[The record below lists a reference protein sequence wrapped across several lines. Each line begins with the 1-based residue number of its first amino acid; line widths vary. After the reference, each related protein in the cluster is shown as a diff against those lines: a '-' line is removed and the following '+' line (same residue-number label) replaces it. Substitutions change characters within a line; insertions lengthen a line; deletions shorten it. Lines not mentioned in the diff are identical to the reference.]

1 VPVHGPL
8 TVPFLVLSNVWNM
21 HQVHLIKFLI
31 LAASDLFLQSQLMM
45 IFCLP
50 HTLSLP
56 PIFAVD
62 FVCWCI
68 VIWQR
73 GFWMQGLCEICI
85 RCIRLSSWK

>member
-1 VPVHGPL
+1 
-8 TVPFLVLSNVWNM
+8 M

-62 FVCWCI
+62 FCVLVHCHLAARFLDARI
-68 VIWQR
+68 V
-73 GFWMQGLCEICI
+73 
-85 RCIRLSSWK
+85 